1 MANTTNRGRSTTGS
15 RFAGWIGYVCVL
27 AGVAAIALV
36 LTAAGGGFEG
46 WTAVGTIVAVALIVV
61 GAVMIVLNFRSR
73 RLGGSGGTST
83 HEPGVL

>member
-1 MANTTNRGRSTTGS
+1 MANTANRGARL
-15 RFAGWIGYVCVL
+15 AGWVGYACVL

-46 WTAVGTIVAVALIVV
+46 WAALGTIVAAALLVAGV
-61 GAVMIVLNFRSR
+61 VMILINFRRR
-73 RLGGSGGTST
+73 RLDGSGGTST

>member
-1 MANTTNRGRSTTGS
+1 MALLPKNQRDQ
-15 RFAGWIGYVCVL
+15 VMVL
-27 AGVAAIALV
+27 LI
-36 LTAAGGGFEG
+36 
-46 WTAVGTIVAVALIVV
+46 IVAVALIVV

>member
-1 MANTTNRGRSTTGS
+1 MANTTNRGGPTTGT
-15 RFAGWIGYVCVL
+15 RLAGWIGFACVL
-27 AGVAAIALV
+27 AGVVAIALV

-46 WTAVGTIVAVALIVV
+46 WTAVATIVAVALLVV
-61 GAVMIVLNFRSR
+61 GAVMIVLNFRRR